1 MIYGLG
7 IPVHYSIFFA
17 KNMHG
22 NVICQTLTL
31 NSYCNHTCNHTC
43 IVYGFGLCR
52 LSVSNI
58 RSIYPPLTH
67 PPRTCSSNYMK
78 CRLSGEKKTCMYVIC
93 GLSGFIDFF
102 CNRPMTAWQRP
113 CRPKVNNSENGLF
126 IINSSTYPYIRT
138 YQ

>member
-58 RSIYPPLTH
+58 RSIYPPLTY

-78 CRLSGEKKTCMYVIC
+78 CRLSGENKPLCYLNVSI
-93 GLSGFIDFF
+93 
-102 CNRPMTAWQRP
+102 NRPGNFLTTRRECPESRNGRSSSLSLRP
-113 CRPKVNNSENGLF
+113 SLASNSGE
-126 IINSSTYPYIRT
+126 STYG
-138 YQ
+138 